1 MHLSDEFTI
10 DLRPE
15 RAFELLLD
23 LENVAACV
31 PGGEI
36 DAPDAEGVYPG
47 RVVVKL
53 GPMKFSYEG
62 SVRIVERD
70 AAARRA
76 VIQGAGKAS
85 GGSERASVRSV
96 MEVLP
101 EGTGSRV
108 RMSTELDIK
117 GRAAQMGAGI
127 ITSVSRRMVKQTT
140 DCLAERLVAADR
152 LSSEDE
158 QEELSHAPS

>member
-10 DLRPE
+10 ELRPE

-23 LENVAACV
+23 LQNVAACV
-31 PGGEI
+31 PGGEV
-36 DAPDAEGVYPG
+36 DPPDAEGVHPG

-62 SVRIVERD
+62 RVRIVERD
-70 AAARRA
+70 TAARRA
-76 VIQGAGKAS
+76 VIEGAGKAS

-108 RMSTELDIK
+108 RMSTELEIK

-127 ITSVSRRMVKQTT
+127 IAGVSRRMVQQTAA
-140 DCLAERLVAADR
+140 CLADRLVAADR
-152 LSSEDE
+152 MSSEDE
-158 QEELSHAPS
+158 QEELSHAAS